1 MSPKIVRM
9 QRSCN
14 LLEGCAPSRPFVVA
28 RGHDRAWPSK
38 SELEG
43 EPPACADEA
52 ASARRRPGE
61 PREWF
66 GRSSDRSR
74 ESFSDLTLQIDE
86 EGGLCFRHR
95 LTILEFRP
103 EPADAFGA
111 CTRHPAKTRAQECV
125 PIVTL

>member
-28 RGHDRAWPSK
+28 RGHDPAVAGWPSK

-43 EPPACADEA
+43 EPP
-52 ASARRRPGE
+52 GE
-61 PREWF
+61 PRGRF

-86 EGGLCFRHR
+86 EGGLC
-95 LTILEFRP
+95 LL
-103 EPADAFGA
+103 D
-111 CTRHPAKTRAQECV
+111 
-125 PIVTL
+125 